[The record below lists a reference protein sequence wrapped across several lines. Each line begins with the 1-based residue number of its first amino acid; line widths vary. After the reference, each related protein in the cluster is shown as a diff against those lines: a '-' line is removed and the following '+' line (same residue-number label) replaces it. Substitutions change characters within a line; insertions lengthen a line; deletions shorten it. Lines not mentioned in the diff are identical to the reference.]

1 MKKVLDMFSKYSVL
15 MVLGFMSCSQMA
27 NAVTLNPV
35 QQKKPNILFILTDD
49 QGYHDV
55 SYYNTKDIQ
64 TPNIDDIAKQGM
76 RFDNF
81 YANSTVCSP
90 TRAAILTGRYQ
101 DRVGVP
107 GVIRTHDTNNWGYL
121 DPKAILLPEELNA
134 VGYATAIIGK
144 WHLGLESP
152 NTPTERGFEYFQGW
166 LGDMMDDYWKHRR
179 HDINYMRRNKVIIDP
194 EGHATDL
201 FTDWSVDYIKEQA
214 NDDRPFF
221 LYLAYNAPHF
231 PVQPPQSWLNK
242 VLKREKGIDETRA
255 KLVAFIEHMDDGIGK
270 VIKALKESGQYENT
284 IIVFTS
290 DNGGHIPS
298 KANNGPLRDGKQSM
312 YEGGLKVPTCI
323 SWPNK
328 IKPGSVSKNKWMTM
342 DIYPTLLKLAG
353 STPKNPIEGRSFF
366 QEIIGSKQHVDANRS
381 FYFVRREGGTRYGGQ
396 PIYAIRKGKWKLL
409 QNSPYEGYELYN
421 LDLDPMEQN
430 NLIEEEP
437 EKYQELNALLM
448 AHIQEGGRV
457 PWQRP
462 SH

>member
-366 QEIIGSKQHVDANRS
+366 QEIIGSKQNVDANRS
-381 FYFVRREGGTRYGGQ
+381 LYFVRREGGTRYGGQ
-396 PIYAIRKGKWKLL
+396 PIYAIRKGNWKLL